1 MVVWSCNANN
11 RGKAKSH
18 SEIRNQSKG
27 THISLSLVK
36 ERYAIRLLAAPEK
49 MQDSRGD
56 NVVRDLMD
64 NIVPSVDLQSVH
76 TDIFSN
82 VHHNIYW
89 KISWIFLNPLK

>member
-1 MVVWSCNANN
+1 MQITY
-11 RGKAKSH
+11 GKAKSH
-18 SEIRNQSKG
+18 SEIRNQSKE

-89 KISWIFLNPLK
+89 KIS